1 MIGRRRGRWR
11 RRDKR
16 GRMGREV
23 QALVRFGLTWIEIR
37 SWLRP
42 TVADKHPKSESSAN
56 VDLDEIRRIV
66 ELMNEHDLT
75 HFHLETEDFNLKLK
89 KGPDLESVKGL
100 LGSIAVP
107 APAAAPA
114 ASPAANAGGAAPP
127 PEVIDGFEVTSPM
140 VGTFYARPSPDADPF
155 VKVGDTVSEGQA
167 LCIIEAMKV
176 MNEIKAERA
185 GTITAVLAED
195 GAPVQFGDPLFR
207 MK

>member
-1 MIGRRRGRWR
+1 MGGRRRTR
-11 RRDKR
+11 RRHRRDGGGR
-16 GRMGREV
+16 GRVM

-42 TVADKHPKSESSAN
+42 TVAEKHPKSESSAN

-89 KGPDLESVKGL
+89 KGPDIESLKGL

-107 APAAAPA
+107 APAV
-114 ASPAANAGGAAPP
+114 PAANAGGGAAPA

-176 MNEIKAERA
+176 MNEIKAERG